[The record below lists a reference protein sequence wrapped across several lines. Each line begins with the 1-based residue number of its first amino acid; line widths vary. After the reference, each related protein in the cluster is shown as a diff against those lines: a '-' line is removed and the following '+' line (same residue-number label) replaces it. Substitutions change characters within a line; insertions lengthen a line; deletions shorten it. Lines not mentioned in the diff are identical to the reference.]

1 MKKNDFQPS
10 LFLPVAVCA
19 LVIGS
24 VALAG
29 DSDAATATGTANA
42 TVVEPVSVRISVPV
56 LSGTI
61 FIQENFTGSLSTS
74 GPLLRAVSP
83 PPSVS
88 VETGTDGGANAQ
100 GTTGAQGGTAAQS
113 GAAGGAAPS
122 AANSATVSVARKA
135 DGSLSVSGGSNL
147 TFAVSEPGSG
157 AVNIE
162 YN

>member
-100 GTTGAQGGTAAQS
+100 GGTAAQS

-122 AANSATVSVARKA
+122 AANSATVSVTRKA
-135 DGSLSVSGGSNL
+135 DGSLGVSGGSNL